1 MPVRSAMHSPHSLPI
16 GGGGATA
23 DDEQSTHRLIQVD
36 PNWRIETIH
45 PDVLTMFA
53 VADRTAAEL
62 EGTVLWEAF
71 PGWIGTNA
79 ERKLRAAMHSR
90 DSEDFELHYPA
101 SGMSIDVRLRPCGTS
116 LAIHLRDTTP
126 ARAPGEGTARV
137 RDRAEAPQIAD
148 TLPVPVANLACAFD
162 RAGRLTHASVALL
175 DRWKVRLPEAK
186 GRTVLELNYPAAIGE
201 RLHRQIQRVI
211 ATGEPVTDQVTY
223 PVSSGRTES
232 HEHVFSPLLGEDGTV
247 HGVAGAIR
255 IAAGQPPVM
264 PKPAA
269 APRIDGEVQRAKVLG
284 ELAADVFAADPGR
297 LPLAALFERIGAAIG
312 AECHFH
318 HAVVE
323 ARSRLRLESSA
334 GIEPE
339 LLGPLNELPFGHE
352 LPGLIAQQ
360 RRFMVVH
367 DLQKNP
373 TLDSAA
379 LRDLQLDACAGHPL
393 LAGDRLLGTLL
404 FGTRWR
410 PRFTEDEL
418 RFLQSAAALVA
429 ARLSGESA
437 ATQAEQ
443 KAEPAARSAVLKEE
457 FLHAVVQELRGPL
470 ESTLLQLRAIA
481 SQPGVPEQVR
491 FELETIARNLTTESR
506 LVNDLLDLTR
516 IARGELS
523 IEHNFVNLHAVLRD
537 ALASVKPE
545 LAAHGI
551 VLAMNV
557 PDVAPQVRGDAVR
570 LQQVFWNLLR
580 RAIRASPHGGIVS
593 VRLNLTPSM
602 HAAVTIT
609 DSGQALAPEQTQRTF
624 EPWALASTEEG
635 EAGAGG
641 PLGFGMA
648 TVRKIVEL
656 HSGRIHVGEQKSESG
671 TTFTV
676 ELPLAPETTGSAAK
690 ESGATRGRPARRTH
704 AHTQQRKI
712 LLVEDQPDTREALL
726 VLLRQWKHEVIVATS
741 VREARG
747 LARMHPFDLVISAV
761 SLSDGSGYELMA
773 ALRLDH
779 GLSGIALVGN
789 GTEQDTALGRSAG
802 FSARLAKPV
811 SIEALEKALAA
822 TLPAK

>member
-1 MPVRSAMHSPHSLPI
+1 MPVRSATLSPHSLPI
-16 GGGGATA
+16 GGGGAQA
-23 DDEQSTHRLIQVD
+23 DDEHGTHRLIQVD

-45 PDVLTMFA
+45 PDVLAMFA
-53 VADRTAAEL
+53 IADRTMAEL
-62 EGTVLWEAF
+62 EGTVLWDAF
-71 PGWIGTNA
+71 PGWIGTAA
-79 ERKLRAAMHSR
+79 ERKLRTAMHR
-90 DSEDFELHYPA
+90 RTPDDFELHYPA
-101 SGMSIDVRLRPCGTS
+101 SGMSIDVRLRPADTS
-116 LAIHLRDTTP
+116 LAIQLRDTTP
-126 ARAPGEGTARV
+126 ARAPGESMARS
-137 RDRAEAPQIAD
+137 RDRAEAPQITD

-186 GRTVLELNYPAAIGE
+186 GRTVLELNYPPALGE

-223 PVSSGRTES
+223 PVPGGRTES
-232 HEHVFSPLLGEDGTV
+232 HEHIFSPLLGEDGTV

-255 IAAGQPPVM
+255 IVAGPPTVA
-264 PKPAA
+264 PKPV

-297 LPLAALFERIGAAIG
+297 LPLTALFERIGTAIG

-318 HAVVE
+318 HTVVE
-323 ARSRLRLESSA
+323 GRSWLRLECSA
-334 GIEPE
+334 GLEPE
-339 LLGPLNELPFGHE
+339 LLGALNELPFGRE
-352 LPGLIAQQ
+352 LPGLVAQH
-360 RRFMVVH
+360 RRPMILH

-373 TLDSAA
+373 TLEGAA

-418 RFLQSAAALVA
+418 HFLQSAAALVA

-437 ATQAEQ
+437 AAQAEQ
-443 KAEPAARSAVLKEE
+443 KAEPAARAAVLKEE
-457 FLHAVVQELRGPL
+457 FLNAVVQELRVPL
-470 ESTLLQLRAIA
+470 ESTLLQIRALA
-481 SQPGVPEQVR
+481 GQAGVPEHLR
-491 FELETIARNLTTESR
+491 FELEAIARNLTTESR

-537 ALASVKPE
+537 ALGSVKPE
-545 LAAHGI
+545 LAEHGI

-570 LQQVFWNLLR
+570 LQQVFWNLLK
-580 RAIRASPHGGIVS
+580 RAIRSSPRGGIVS
-593 VRLNLTPSM
+593 VRLSLTPSL

-609 DSGQALAPEQTQRTF
+609 DSGHPLPPEQTQRAL
-624 EPWALASTEEG
+624 EPWSLAATEAD

-641 PLGFGMA
+641 PRGFGMA

-656 HSGRIHVGEQKSESG
+656 HSGRIHVGPPKTDGG
-671 TTFTV
+671 TSFTV
-676 ELPLAPETTGSAAK
+676 ELPLAPETGRAGKEPDAA
-690 ESGATRGRPARRTH
+690 RGRPAKRTP

-773 ALRLDH
+773 GLRLDH

-789 GTEQDTALGRSAG
+789 GTEQDSALGRSAG
-802 FSARLAKPV
+802 FAARLAKPV

-822 TLPAK
+822 VLPTN